1 MKTPI
6 SVTEP
11 LMDKVFKV
19 LVIDDDTV
27 DRMMVTRAFKGAD
40 FRTELLEAIDCASG
54 ITLATSH
61 QFDCIFIDYRLP
73 DGNGIELLQKLRQA
87 GIRVPII
94 SLTGQNDDRVAVDLM
109 KAGASDYLSKSQIS
123 PAQLRQVFQNVMRVH
138 YAEVAA
144 ELANR
149 QREELLAQ
157 KEEFI
162 SRMTHDL
169 QTPLVGANRMLDL
182 LCDDVFGE
190 LPDKVKHSLKTI
202 ERSNED
208 LLQMVRNIVE
218 AYTYDANAKQFTFIS
233 IDLIEIIQEVVR
245 ELTPIAI
252 TKNLEL
258 TTNIVGLDRQNANF
272 QVAGDRL
279 ELKRLITN
287 LVGNSLKFTDV
298 GKISIE
304 ITPSTPDFPIL
315 TIAVRDTGTG
325 IPNSDLADLFERFR
339 CGNHKRSNSGLGL
352 YLCKQ
357 IAQAHGGS
365 ISVKSTPGEGSTFSI
380 ELPADGRGEAG
391 GLQQEKQNGANE
403 ADCQRSSQL
412 NSSRS
417 S

>member
-1 MKTPI
+1 MKTPV

-11 LMDKVFKV
+11 LMDKIFKV
-19 LVIDDDTV
+19 LVIDDDPV
-27 DRMMVTRAFKGAD
+27 DRMAVIRAFKDAD
-40 FRTELLEAIDCASG
+40 FRTELVEAIDCASG
-54 ITLATSH
+54 ISLATAY

-73 DGNGIELLQKLRQA
+73 DGNGIELLQKLRHQ
-87 GIRVPII
+87 GVRIPII
-94 SLTGQNDDRVAVDLM
+94 SLTGQNDDRIAVDLI

-169 QTPLVGANRMLDL
+169 QTPLVGANRMLGL

-190 LPDKVKHSLKTI
+190 LPDKAKSSLRTI
-202 ERSNED
+202 ERSNQD
-208 LLQMVRNIVE
+208 LLQMVRNLVE
-218 AYTYDANAKQFTFIS
+218 AYTYDADAKQFTFIS
-233 IDLIEIIQEVVR
+233 IDLLEIIEEVVK

-252 TKNLEL
+252 TKHLEL
-258 TTNIVGLDRQNANF
+258 TTNIVDLDANF

-298 GKISIE
+298 GKVSIE
-304 ITPSTPDFPIL
+304 ITPATTDSPRL
-315 TIAVRDTGTG
+315 TIAICDTGTG
-325 IPNSDLADLFERFR
+325 IPDGDLANLFERFR
-339 CGNHKRSNSGLGL
+339 RGNHKRSNSGLGL

-380 ELPADGRGEAG
+380 ELPIT
-391 GLQQEKQNGANE
+391 K
-403 ADCQRSSQL
+403 
-412 NSSRS
+412 NSETGSITI
-417 S
+417 

>member
-1 MKTPI
+1 MNTPI
-6 SVTEP
+6 SAPEK
-11 LMDKVFKV
+11 LMDKIFKV
-19 LVIDDDTV
+19 LIIDDDAV
-27 DRMMVTRAFKGAD
+27 DRMAVIRAFKGAE
-40 FRTELLEAIDCASG
+40 FQTELLEAIDCASG
-54 ITLATSH
+54 IALANSQ

-73 DGNGIELLQKLRQA
+73 DGNGIELLQKLRQQ

-94 SLTGQNDDRVAVDLM
+94 SLTGQHDDRVAVDLM

-144 ELANR
+144 ELANHQR
-149 QREELLAQ
+149 QELLTQ

-190 LPDKVKHSLKTI
+190 LPDRVKFSLKTI
-202 ERSNED
+202 ERSNND

-218 AYTYDANAKQFTFIS
+218 AYTYDADAKQFNFIS
-233 IDLIEIIQEVVR
+233 IDPIEIIQEVVR

-252 TKNLEL
+252 TKSLEL
-258 TTNIVGLDRQNANF
+258 TTKIVGLDSPASNF
-272 QVAGDRL
+272 QIMGDRL

-304 ITPSTPDFPIL
+304 ITGAMPDFPIV
-315 TIAVRDTGTG
+315 TIAICDTGNG
-325 IPNSDLADLFERFR
+325 IPDSDLDDLFERFR
-339 CGNHKRSNSGLGL
+339 RGNHKRSNSGLGL

-357 IAQAHGGS
+357 ITQAHGGR
-365 ISVKSTPGEGSTFSI
+365 ISVRSTPSEGSTFSI
-380 ELPADGRGEAG
+380 ELPATDPPSPP
-391 GLQQEKQNGANE
+391 QK
-403 ADCQRSSQL
+403 
-412 NSSRS
+412 SR
-417 S
+417 

>member
-1 MKTPI
+1 MEIPI
-6 SVTEP
+6 SATEP
-11 LMDKVFKV
+11 LMDKIFKV
-19 LVIDDDTV
+19 LVIDDDAV
-27 DRMMVTRAFKGAD
+27 DRMAVIRAFQGAD
-40 FRTELLEAIDCASG
+40 FQTEILEAIDCASG
-54 ITLATSH
+54 IALAASH
-61 QFDCIFIDYRLP
+61 QFDCIFVDYRLP
-73 DGNGIELLQKLRQA
+73 DGNGIELLQKLRQQ

-94 SLTGQNDDRVAVDLM
+94 SLTGQNDDRIAVDLM

-138 YAEVAA
+138 YAEMAA

-190 LPDKVKHSLKTI
+190 LPDKAKSSLKII

-208 LLQMVRNIVE
+208 LLQMVRNLVE
-218 AYTYDANAKQFTFIS
+218 AYTYDVDAKQFTFIS
-233 IDLIEIIQEVVR
+233 LDLIKIIEEVVS

-252 TKNLEL
+252 AKSLEI
-258 TTNIVGLDRQNANF
+258 TTNIVDLDANF
-272 QVAGDRL
+272 QVIGDRL

-287 LVGNSLKFTDV
+287 LVGNSLKFTDI

-304 ITPSTPDFPIL
+304 ITPSIPDFSIL
-315 TIAVRDTGTG
+315 TIAVHDTGTG
-325 IPNSDLADLFERFR
+325 IPESDLADLFERFR
-339 CGNHKRSNSGLGL
+339 RGNHKRSNSGLGL

-357 IAQAHGGS
+357 IAQAHGGI
-365 ISVKSTPGEGSTFSI
+365 ISVRSILGEGSTFSI
-380 ELPADGRGEAG
+380 ELPAA
-391 GLQQEKQNGANE
+391 
-403 ADCQRSSQL
+403 
-412 NSSRS
+412 
-417 S
+417 

>member
-6 SVTEP
+6 SVTET
-11 LMDKVFKV
+11 LIDKIFKV
-19 LVIDDDTV
+19 LVIDDDAV
-27 DRMMVTRAFKGAD
+27 DRMAVIRAFRDAD
-40 FRTELLEAIDCASG
+40 FRTEITESIDCASG
-54 ITLATSH
+54 IALATSQ

-73 DGNGIELLQKLRQA
+73 DGNGIELLHKLRQQ

-94 SLTGQNDDRVAVDLM
+94 SLTGQHDDRIAVDLM

-123 PAQLRQVFQNVMRVH
+123 PAQLRQVFQNVMRVY

-169 QTPLVGANRMLDL
+169 QTPLVGANLMLDL
-182 LCDDVFGE
+182 LYDGVFGE
-190 LPDKVKHSLKTI
+190 LPDRAKSNLKI
-202 ERSNED
+202 VSRSNED
-208 LLQMVRNIVE
+208 LLQMVRNLVE
-218 AYTYDANAKQFTFIS
+218 AYTYDADAKQFTFVPL
-233 IDLIEIIQEVVR
+233 DLIEIIEEVVS

-252 TKNLEL
+252 TKSLKL
-258 TTNIVGLDRQNANF
+258 TTNIVSLDANF
-272 QVAGDRL
+272 QIAGDRL

-304 ITPSTPDFPIL
+304 ITPSTPDFPVL
-315 TIAVRDTGTG
+315 TIAVHDTGTG
-325 IPNSDLADLFERFR
+325 IPESDLDDLFERFR
-339 CGNHKRSNSGLGL
+339 RGNHKRSNSGLGL

-357 IAQAHGGS
+357 IVEAHGGN
-365 ISVKSTPGEGSTFSI
+365 ISVRSIFGEGSTFSI
-380 ELPADGRGEAG
+380 ELPAA
-391 GLQQEKQNGANE
+391 
-403 ADCQRSSQL
+403 
-412 NSSRS
+412 
-417 S
+417 